1 MNFWKRLFPAPET
14 GPDGKP
20 RVTLKERLDALRMLP
35 KILRKRSAVRRMA
48 RLSGAEVKQLIL
60 DHRIDLR
67 ELTTQAAIR

>member
-1 MNFWKRLFPAPET
+1 MFPGWRGKWRLLQAMVL
-14 GPDGKP
+14 GD
-20 RVTLKERLDALRMLP
+20 LDALRMLP
-35 KILRKRSAVRRMA
+35 KILRKRSAVRRTA